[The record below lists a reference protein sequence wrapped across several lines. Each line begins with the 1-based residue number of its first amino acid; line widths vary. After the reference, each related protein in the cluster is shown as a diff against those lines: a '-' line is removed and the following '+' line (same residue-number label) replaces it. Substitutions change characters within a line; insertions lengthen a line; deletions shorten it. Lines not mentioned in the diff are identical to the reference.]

1 MAKTKCVVCNSFMGF
16 DIGLGH
22 HPNGNTDHR
31 KTKDGK
37 WACSEKCARDYNLAL
52 LNTGGNSGNFSSS
65 SPTREID
72 HEAIASSRADEAAAK
87 AEKARV
93 DLEKEKHDDE
103 MALKRRQQE
112 LEEKKNRQKRAD
124 ELRAQGKTTQAFF
137 VEHGTTVGIV
147 VSILFV
153 GLLVGYLMLNSKSN
167 TKEGVEINLKLESIE
182 DQVKIAIQEG
192 NKEKALE
199 LANKLVHPLH
209 EDDETKKFDAFN
221 GYPKFD
227 EEWNKKREKYKEEI
241 MKLNGNS
248 TTKIQE
254 QAPVEETQPEQSTEI
269 LSQSESFDN
278 SNLIGEWTGALGTDQ
293 LALTIETIN
302 ADGSVTGFNIVKGNR
317 RPLEGTVSKNGDD
330 YSFELKEP
338 GDDKWDGVFK
348 FSITGSTAKGSWT
361 SNNGKSTKQFSLI
374 K

>member
-112 LEEKKNRQKRAD
+112 LEEKKNRQRRAD

-137 VEHGTTVGIV
+137 VEHGTAVGIGV
-147 VSILFV
+147 FVLIIGLFV
-153 GLLVGYLMLNSKSN
+153 GYQMLSSKSN
-167 TKEGVEINLKLESIE
+167 AKEGAEINLKLESIE
-182 DQVKIAIQEG
+182 DQVKLAIQDG

-199 LANKLVHPLH
+199 LTNQLVHPLH
-209 EDDETKKFDAFN
+209 EKWEEQSKFDSWN
-221 GYPKFD
+221 GYPFYD
-227 EEWNKKREKYKEEI
+227 EWWSKKRQEYKDQIMAMGSKSQPSQPDVKIEEQPAQEEI
-241 MKLNGNS
+241 NNDV
-248 TTKIQE
+248 
-254 QAPVEETQPEQSTEI
+254 PVENITETDT
-269 LSQSESFDN
+269 
-278 SNLIGEWTGALGTDQ
+278 T
-293 LALTIETIN
+293 
-302 ADGSVTGFNIVKGNR
+302 
-317 RPLEGTVSKNGDD
+317 
-330 YSFELKEP
+330 
-338 GDDKWDGVFK
+338 
-348 FSITGSTAKGSWT
+348 
-361 SNNGKSTKQFSLI
+361 NN
-374 K
+374 